1 MSDMAMLRQLEGCE
15 SDAGRGFQTLFVPN
29 TRSLEQQV
37 EKDAVVEASTFDR
50 ISDTSKVELLV

>member
-1 MSDMAMLRQLEGCE
+1 
-15 SDAGRGFQTLFVPN
+15 VPN

>member
-1 MSDMAMLRQLEGCE
+1 MLRVGGVE
-15 SDAGRGFQTLFVPN
+15 SDSGRGFQTLFVPN